1 MLQAVR
7 RTTSACAQ
15 LLQDQLQVRFSG
27 STSGPS
33 SANAAVHIPRFNPEM
48 LPYLVCPLTEGSL
61 RYDGNKQEL
70 ISEEI
75 NVAYPIIDGIPRLV
89 PTAGRVMD
97 ATDTLL
103 HD

>member
-1 MLQAVR
+1 M
-7 RTTSACAQ
+7 
-15 LLQDQLQVRFSG
+15 
-27 STSGPS
+27 ST
-33 SANAAVHIPRFNPEM
+33 FNSEV
-48 LPYLVCPLTEGSL
+48 LPYLVCPLTKGSL

-97 ATDTLL
+97 AADTPNLT
-103 HD
+103 